1 MAKGCDHSFT
11 RKMKVHDTPYSGY
24 KKDFFDMRNLLIESY
39 DTYDKPLNWLIGR
52 LDNWRF
58 AAFTAI
64 IRKDP
69 RFYQKNAHLWRK
81 ENNDLIG
88 FFISENGKEYFEL
101 QIHPEYR
108 FFEEEMLQWTIEN
121 WAQGKSQ
128 IITNFYKYDT
138 ARIRLFE
145 KYNFECLGVV
155 GIDYRYATKDYT
167 QRVAINGNFHVEA
180 FSESYDYENR
190 IETER
195 LTFARDSLNREW
207 FETKAL
213 APGYSSDWDL
223 ALVSPRGEV
232 AAFCV
237 AWLDKKNKVAEIDPV
252 GTHPDYRKRGFAK
265 VLLIECFVRLH
276 KNGIAKAHIQGFS
289 EPAQKLYDS
298 LMPVEKYEL
307 LKYRLEL

>member
-1 MAKGCDHSFT
+1 VEREKNE
-11 RKMKVHDTPYSGY
+11 MKVHHTHYSGY

-39 DTYDKPLNWLIGR
+39 GKCDKPLNWLIGR

-58 AAFTAI
+58 AAFTVM

-69 RFYQKNAHLWRK
+69 QFYQKNAHLWRT

-88 FFISENGKEYFEL
+88 FFISENGREYFEL

-108 FFEEEMLQWTIEN
+108 FLEKEMLKWTIEN
-121 WAQGKSQ
+121 WAQGKNQ
-128 IITNFYKYDT
+128 IITIFYKYDT

-145 KYNFECLGVV
+145 KYNFECQGVV
-155 GIDYRYATKDYT
+155 GFDYRYDTKNYT
-167 QRVAINGNFHVEA
+167 KGADIDSNFCIEA
-180 FSESYDYENR
+180 FSQSYEYENR

-195 LTFARDSLNREW
+195 LTFSRDSLNREW

-223 ALVSPRGEV
+223 AVVSPDGQV
-232 AAFCV
+232 VAFCL

-252 GTHPDYRKRGFAK
+252 GTHPDYRKRGLAK
-265 VLLIECFVRLH
+265 ALLTDCFIRLNR
-276 KNGIAKAHIQGFS
+276 NGITKAHIQGFS
-289 EPAQKLYDS
+289 EPANRLYGS

-307 LKYRLEL
+307 LKYSLKL

>member
-1 MAKGCDHSFT
+1 MKIRHT
-11 RKMKVHDTPYSGY
+11 RYSGY

-39 DTYDKPLNWLIGR
+39 GKRDKPLNWLIGR

-58 AAFTAI
+58 AAFTAMVE
-64 IRKDP
+64 KDP
-69 RFYQKNAHLWRK
+69 NFYQKNAHLWRK
-81 ENNDLIG
+81 DDNELIG

-108 FFEEEMLQWTIEN
+108 FLEEEMLKWTIEN
-121 WAQGKSQ
+121 WAQGKNQ
-128 IITNFYKYDT
+128 IITIFFKYDT

-145 KYNFECLGVV
+145 KYDFECQGVV
-155 GIDYRYATKDYT
+155 GFDYRYDTNQYTKCVDM
-167 QRVAINGNFHVEA
+167 ASNFRIEA

-195 LTFARDSLNREW
+195 LTFSRDSLNREW

-223 ALVSPRGEV
+223 AIV
-232 AAFCV
+232 APDGKVVAFCL

-265 VLLIECFVRLH
+265 ALLTDCFVRLN
-276 KNGIAKAHIQGFS
+276 KNGIIKAHIQGFS
-289 EPAQKLYDS
+289 ESAKKLYES
-298 LMPVEKYEL
+298 LMPAEKYEL
-307 LKYRLEL
+307 LKYRLKL